1 MLLRTKHG
9 VSPCC
14 HPRKPT
20 NRSQNSSETLRCCKD
35 PSVPRD
41 YGARLVSRTETPLA
55 AHILIVRKLIS
66 RIIEHQK
73 TRTQN
78 SSRRCANTSRYKYLK
93 HKAPGMPLSTG
104 YMIKIKQFMP
114 VSDMYMLIYLKY
126 ARAYAL
132 LKKAFCYAQ
141 KGQICLKLCGHYGPM
156 SLMTN
161 DLLVVKKGF
170 NNYYVACLDF
180 KNMSNLS
187 SHSAAC

>member
-1 MLLRTKHG
+1 
-9 VSPCC
+9 
-14 HPRKPT
+14 
-20 NRSQNSSETLRCCKD
+20 
-35 PSVPRD
+35 
-41 YGARLVSRTETPLA
+41 
-55 AHILIVRKLIS
+55 
-66 RIIEHQK
+66 
-73 TRTQN
+73 
-78 SSRRCANTSRYKYLK
+78 
-93 HKAPGMPLSTG
+93 
-104 YMIKIKQFMP
+104 MP
-114 VSDMYMLIYLKY
+114 VSDMYMLTYLKY